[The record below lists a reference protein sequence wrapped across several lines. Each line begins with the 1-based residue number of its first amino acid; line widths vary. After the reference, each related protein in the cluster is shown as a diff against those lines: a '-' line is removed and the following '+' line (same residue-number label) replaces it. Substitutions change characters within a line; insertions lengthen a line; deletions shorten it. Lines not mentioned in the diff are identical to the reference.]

1 MTPGPTDP
9 AGLVDRWVALGI
21 DHLEHPLLLVV
32 LVPIALLPLAL
43 ALRRRPAVPW
53 PAMAEAAGAGARRR
67 EIGPFAGAGL
77 RSLALL
83 CLAGVLAGPRAVRE
97 VPPEPGLGLDLLLVV
112 DASRSMAS
120 IDGWAEAGGS
130 AARTRLDVAREAVA
144 RFAERRVF
152 AGDRV
157 GLVVF
162 GDRAFTQCPLT
173 SDGALVADA
182 LRRVEVGVA
191 GDATA
196 LGDALAL
203 AVRRAS
209 ATAGDAADARTVV
222 LLTDG
227 RSNAG
232 DVPIGIAT
240 ALAVGESV
248 RVHTVAIGADGGD
261 VAVETP
267 AGLRFE
273 HHDPDPA
280 TLRRIAERTGGRFF
294 AVRHPADL
302 LAVYAAIDALERSQR
317 PLPRRRRE
325 APRPEPLLATAG
337 GAILLELLGLR
348 AWRRTL
354 P

>member
-1 MTPGPTDP
+1 
-9 AGLVDRWVALGI
+9 
-21 DHLEHPLLLVV
+21 
-32 LVPIALLPLAL
+32 
-43 ALRRRPAVPW
+43 
-53 PAMAEAAGAGARRR
+53 
-67 EIGPFAGAGL
+67 
-77 RSLALL
+77 
-83 CLAGVLAGPRAVRE
+83 
-97 VPPEPGLGLDLLLVV
+97 
-112 DASRSMAS
+112 
-120 IDGWAEAGGS
+120 
-130 AARTRLDVAREAVA
+130 VAREAVA

-162 GDRAFTQCPLT
+162 GASAFTQCPLT
-173 SDGALVADA
+173 RDGALLADA

-209 ATAGDAADARTVV
+209 GAAGGAADARAVV

-248 RVHTVAIGADGGD
+248 RVHTVAIGGDGGE

-273 HHDPDPA
+273 RHDPDPA

-302 LAVYAAIDALERSQR
+302 LAVYAAIDALERAER
-317 PLPRRRRE
+317 PLPLRRRE

-337 GAILLELLGLR
+337 VAILVELLGLR
-348 AWRRTL
+348 VWRRTL